1 MSAAL
6 DGLKWNSDGLV
17 CAVVVEHATSEVL
30 MVAWMNREA
39 LEHTLDTRKAT
50 YYSRSRGQ
58 LWTKGE
64 TSGNTQHVREIRRD
78 CDADTLLVRV
88 EQTGPACHT
97 GTHTCFDTD
106 ERVLLPDS

>member
-1 MSAAL
+1 MSAVL
-6 DGLKWNSDGLV
+6 DSLKWNSDGLI
-17 CAVVVEHATSEVL
+17 CAVVIEHATSEVL
-30 MVAWMNREA
+30 MVAWMNRAA

-50 YYSRSRGQ
+50 YFSRSRGQ

-64 TSGNTQHVREIRRD
+64 TSGNTQHVLEIRRD

-97 GTHTCFDTD
+97 GTRTCFDT
-106 ERVLLPDS
+106 EQRVLLAQR